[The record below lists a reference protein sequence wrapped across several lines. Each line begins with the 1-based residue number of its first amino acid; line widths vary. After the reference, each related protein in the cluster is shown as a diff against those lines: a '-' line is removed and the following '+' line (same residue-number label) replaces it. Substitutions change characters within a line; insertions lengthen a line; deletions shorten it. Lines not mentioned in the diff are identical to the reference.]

1 MARSSN
7 SPNLCLCTINI
18 WVVWI
23 CLIRWWSMWLLRE
36 LFTSSGKSV
45 FFALLDRMAY
55 CAYVLYI
62 KNTSA
67 TRKLARIPFMC
78 TLTKELCGQE
88 LDLGPHRPRVGTKP
102 GVGHGLGHGVGHG
115 LPVVNFPEN
124 KKSKTKQ
131 MYRIVRVHSTH
142 TVYRQIQVYS
152 FPRLSLLHSTL
163 NLLFPFLFSQKP
175 IRLQAIRLH
184 ESILRLRNVTSG

>member
-1 MARSSN
+1 MISERY
-7 SPNLCLCTINI
+7 
-18 WVVWI
+18 
-23 CLIRWWSMWLLRE
+23 R
-36 LFTSSGKSV
+36 V
-45 FFALLDRMAY
+45 FFGAKFECFRMLFGAPTITAWRVEFNMAS
-55 CAYVLYI
+55 CCGSSDSSDESGAESSDVFSE
-62 KNTSA
+62 TA
-67 TRKLARIPFMC
+67 TRKFACIPFMC
-78 TLTKELCGQE
+78 TLIVELCGQE
-88 LDLGPHRPRVGTKP
+88 LDLVPHRPRVGTKP
-102 GVGHGLGHGVGHG
+102 GVGHGL
-115 LPVVNFPEN
+115 PVVNFPDN

-184 ESILRLRNVTSG
+184 KSILRLRNVTSG